1 MILKNFTRY
10 HHIMVKILLLLF
22 IFFIS
27 KNALATITAETLI
40 ESYDN
45 SETREDALIYI
56 NGAGDA
62 MMWSSVYSEI
72 MNKKPIFCR
81 PHKLKLDAEG
91 YYQILK
97 IEYFKNPKKNKTLQV
112 NHLLIRAM
120 VSAFPCK

>member
-1 MILKNFTRY
+1 
-10 HHIMVKILLLLF
+10 MVNILLLLF
-22 IFFIS
+22 IFFTS

-40 ESYDN
+40 DSYDN
-45 SETREDALIYI
+45 SETREDAIIYI

-81 PHKLKLDAEG
+81 PNKLKLDAEG

-97 IEYFKNPKKNKTLQV
+97 IKYLRILKKIKLCR
-112 NHLLIRAM
+112 LII
-120 VSAFPCK
+120 F